1 MIFTETPLAGV
12 FLVKLKRIV
21 DHRGFFA
28 RGWCTEEFRAH
39 GLAPD
44 MIQLNVG
51 FSSARGTLRGMHYQ
65 LAPHAESKFIRC
77 TRGAVYDVILD
88 LRPDS
93 PTHGRWFGAELSA
106 DNDTMLFAPTGC
118 AHGYQ
123 TLRDDSEIYYMTTAP
138 FVAQAARGVRYDDP
152 AFAIRWPLPV
162 TAISA
167 ADQGWPPTP
176 SEPRPATTS
185 ALESVAT

>member
-1 MIFTETPLAGV
+1 MTFTETPLAGV
-12 FLVKLKRIV
+12 FLVRLKRIT

-28 RGWCTEEFRAH
+28 RGWCTDEFRSH
-39 GLAPD
+39 GLDPR

-51 FSSARGTLRGMHYQ
+51 FSAMRGTLRGMHYQ
-65 LAPHAESKFIRC
+65 LAPYAESKFIRC

-93 PTHGRWFGAELSA
+93 PTRGRWFGAELSA
-106 DNDTMLFAPTGC
+106 DNDSMIFAPTGC

-123 TLRDDSEIYYMTTAP
+123 TLRDESEIYYMTTAP

-162 TAISA
+162 TAISE
-167 ADQGWPPTP
+167 ADQGWPSTQ
-176 SEPRPATTS
+176 SKALTATAS
-185 ALESVAT
+185 ALQSPSS